1 MVGSAAFVGGGGA
14 FTVTR
19 ALESA
24 EPPGPVAVIVYV
36 TVSCGVTRCE
46 PSAETLPT
54 PGERFRLVALVEDQV
69 SVTESPFWI
78 TVGDACR
85 FTVGLAGAAGGGGG
99 GGGGAAGAGFLQ
111 AALRARTASNEPSK
125 IL

>member
-1 MVGSAAFVGGGGA
+1 MVGSAAFGGGGTL
-14 FTVTR
+14 TVTL
-19 ALESA
+19 ALASA
-24 EPPGPVAVIVYV
+24 EPPGPLAVMVYV
-36 TVSCGVTRCE
+36 TVLCGVTRCE

-69 SVTESPFWI
+69 NVTESPLWI

-85 FTVGLAGAAGGGGG
+85 LTVGFAGGGAAGGGGG
-99 GGGGAAGAGFLQ
+99 GGGAGTGFLQ
-111 AALRARTASNEPSK
+111 AALTARTASNEPSK